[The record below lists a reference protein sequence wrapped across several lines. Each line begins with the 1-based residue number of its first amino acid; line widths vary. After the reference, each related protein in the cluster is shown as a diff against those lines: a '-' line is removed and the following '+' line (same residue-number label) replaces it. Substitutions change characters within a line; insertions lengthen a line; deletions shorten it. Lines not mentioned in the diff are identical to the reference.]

1 MKIEKL
7 NDNQIRFTLTR
18 EDLASRRMKI
28 SELAYGSDKAK
39 QLFAEMMSQAAE
51 DYGFEVNNAPLMIE
65 AIPVAT
71 DQLVL
76 VVTKV
81 DSPDVID
88 ERFARLTGD
97 GSDDDHPF
105 LPETVGADE
114 VLELIKRLSQAAKK
128 AARKISEKAASSAS
142 AKEHSPKKASSNP
155 FAAGSPVNTQ
165 EDQDDGSFHLT
176 CFYLF
181 HDLETVI
188 HAAKAIPASFTG
200 MSSLFRNA
208 DDGNYYLILKKG
220 DTGAEQFNS
229 VCNILSEYAI
239 LVDYSSGMEEFF
251 KEHMDVILMA
261 DALPALRQL

>member
-7 NDNQIRFTLTR
+7 NENQIRFTLTG

-39 QLFAEMMSQAAE
+39 QLFQEMMSQAAQ

-65 AIPVAT
+65 AIPVSQ
-71 DQLVL
+71 DQLIL

-81 DSPDVID
+81 DNPDVID

-97 GSDDDHPF
+97 GSDDDHTY

-128 AARKISEKAASSAS
+128 AARKISEKTASS
-142 AKEHSPKKASSNP
+142 AKEHSKKTPSSNP
-155 FAAGSPVNTQ
+155 FAARPAVNSTEGE
-165 EDQDDGSFHLT
+165 EDSSFHLAR
-176 CFYLF
+176 FYLF

-188 HAAKAIPASFTG
+188 HAAKAINASFTG
-200 MSSLFRNA
+200 ISSLFRNA

-220 DTGAEQFNS
+220 DASAELFNS

-239 LVDYSSGMEEFF
+239 LVDYSAGMEEFF
-251 KEHMDVILMA
+251 KEHMDVILIA